1 MTPAPPNRDGAE
13 DRIFVLAWE
22 DQGPL
27 KRSGDLTGLE
37 TLRRVAYG
45 ALPRPAVAS
54 LFGWDDL
61 SEFEAGRAVASF
73 LPEERHYSPLGVVH
87 GGVAMSLLD
96 TAMATAAYSALAAG
110 ETCMTI
116 QLKVLFARV
125 ITRAVGRLRCEGTV
139 LDREGDLIAAKASI
153 VDERGKRYAHG
164 TGMCRVMSA

>member
-1 MTPAPPNRDGAE
+1 LTTAPQDRDGTS
-13 DRIFVLAWE
+13 DRTLVITWE

-37 TLRRVAYG
+37 TLRQVADG

-54 LFGWDDL
+54 LFGWEDL
-61 SEFEAGRAVASF
+61 SEFGAGRAVASF
-73 LPEERHYSPLGVVH
+73 HPEERHYSPLGVVH

-96 TAMATAAYSALAAG
+96 TAMTTAAYSSLAAG
-110 ETCMTI
+110 ETCVSI

-125 ITRAVGRLRCEGTV
+125 ITRAIGRLRCEGTV
-139 LDREGDLIAAKASI
+139 LDREGDLIAARATI

-164 TGMCRVMSA
+164 TGMCRVMRA